1 MQEKG
6 TGTLALS
13 DEAGIVAP
21 SAILATLCDEAVAT
35 AIDVEPGAETVEF
48 PLWGDSLGAPLLDE
62 RVPKV

>member
-35 AIDVEPGAETVEF
+35 AIDAEAVAETVEF
-48 PLWGDSLGAPLLDE
+48 LWGDSLGAPLLDE